1 MVRVKIHYT
10 YDQIINDEEYYK
22 IQEELIRLLRKYNY
36 RFTVDEK
43 RQFIKE
49 LSKIDGLR
57 VDFDEENEKYV
68 NFKQKNFMTF
78 LTTFLDNNHIEIE
91 QRNKKIKNK
100 AVPITYIHVYQ

>member
-1 MVRVKIHYT
+1 MKIHYR
-10 YDQIINDEEYYK
+10 YEDVIDDEIYFK

-36 RFTVDEK
+36 RFTVEQK

-68 NFKQKNFMTF
+68 NFRQKNFKNF
-78 LTTFLDNNHIEIE
+78 ITTFLNNDAVEIK
-91 QRNKKIKNK
+91 QYNKKIRGGKV
-100 AVPITYIHVYQ
+100 VPITHICVYQ

>member
-1 MVRVKIHYT
+1 MKIHYR
-10 YDQIINDEEYYK
+10 YEDVIDDQVYFK
-22 IQEELIRLLRKYNY
+22 IQKELISLLRKYNY

-49 LSKIDGLR
+49 LSNIDGLR

-78 LTTFLDNNHIEIE
+78 LTTFLDNDHIEIE
-91 QRNKKIKNK
+91 QRNKKIRNK

>member
-1 MVRVKIHYT
+1 MKIHYR
-10 YDQIINDEEYYK
+10 YEDVIDDQVYFR
-22 IQEELIRLLRKYNY
+22 IQKELISLLRKYNY

-49 LSKIDGLR
+49 LSNIDGLR

-78 LTTFLDNNHIEIE
+78 ITTFLDNDTIEIK
-91 QRNKKIKNK
+91 QYNKKNRGK
-100 AVPITYIHVYQ
+100 VVTITHICVYQ

>member
-1 MVRVKIHYT
+1 MKIHYR
-10 YDQIINDEEYYK
+10 YEDVIDDQVYFR
-22 IQEELIRLLRKYNY
+22 IQKELVSLLRKYNY
-36 RFTVDEK
+36 RFTVDDK

-68 NFKQKNFMTF
+68 NFKQANFLDF
-78 LTTFLDNNHIEIE
+78 ITTFLNNDNITIE
-91 QRNKKIKNK
+91 QRNKKIRGK

>member
-1 MVRVKIHYT
+1 MKIHYR
-10 YDQIINDEEYYK
+10 YEDVIDDQVYYR
-22 IQEELIRLLRKYNY
+22 IQKELISLLRKYNY

-68 NFKQKNFMTF
+68 NFKQANFMTF
-78 LTTFLDNNHIEIE
+78 LTTFLDNDHITIE
-91 QRNKKIKNK
+91 QRNKKIRGK
-100 AVPITYIHVYQ
+100 AVPITYIHVVYDQ

>member
-1 MVRVKIHYT
+1 MKIHYR
-10 YDQIINDEEYYK
+10 YEDVIDDQVYFR
-22 IQEELIRLLRKYNY
+22 IQKELISLLRKYNY

-68 NFKQKNFMTF
+68 NFKQKNFINF
-78 LTTFLDNNHIEIE
+78 ITTFLNNDNITIE
-91 QRNKKIKNK
+91 QKNKKIRGK
-100 AVPITYIHVYQ
+100 ACPVTYIHVYQ

>member
-1 MVRVKIHYT
+1 MKIHYRYEDVIT
-10 YDQIINDEEYYK
+10 DEVYYR

-36 RFTVDEK
+36 RFTVQEK

-68 NFKQKNFMTF
+68 NFRQKNFINF
-78 LTTFLDNNHIEIE
+78 LTTYLNNDNIEIK
-91 QRNKKIKNK
+91 QYNQKIRGKS
-100 AVPITYIHVYQ
+100 VPITHICVYQ